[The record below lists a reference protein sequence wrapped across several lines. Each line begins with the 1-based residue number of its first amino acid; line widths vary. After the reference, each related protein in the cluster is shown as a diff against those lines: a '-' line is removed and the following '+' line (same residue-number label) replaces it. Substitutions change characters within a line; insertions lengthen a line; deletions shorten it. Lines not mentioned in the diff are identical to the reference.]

1 MVHRLHPPPA
11 APAATAPS
19 SRPRPLRPAAWAACL
34 AVLGTSS
41 WAQAPAAGQAAEA
54 QVAQLPQ
61 VDVVGEAE
69 HQSGTVTTIGSD
81 ALERAN
87 GMKDVVRNQPLVAA
101 PGTVA
106 GTSRNRSSFDR
117 SGTTGYNIRG
127 IEGNRVGLDVDG
139 VEMPDATTR
148 PYVSRAGVN
157 TFGAGRDF
165 IDPEMFS
172 SAQILSGTTPARRT
186 AGGIGGAVSFR
197 TKAASDYLRDGKP
210 SYLGARMGY
219 DSTDRSWNESVTGAL
234 RRGDAD
240 GLVAYSRRDGHASRN
255 NSPTVDSYPNDW
267 HSDALLLK
275 GGLRVDGS
283 NRLELSA
290 DLYRRKND
298 TFFHGW
304 NSAGTALT
312 EASRQ
317 ASDTERNTLQLTH
330 QWAPRDAWIDQA
342 ETRLFHQDTATRDVT
357 DTTTLA
363 TGATGRNLSENR
375 TRTWGLST
383 TAGKRIGRHELSF
396 GANVSTQ
403 DVDRPW
409 SVTYPQD
416 YMKPQPDTTTG
427 RWGAFVQDE
436 IVADAG
442 GRRLAV
448 IPALRVDRVK
458 IRTRDLSNFVGGVL
472 TEQDVQRLYGSPP
485 ATTIV
490 SPSLAVTYD
499 LAPRLRSYAQYK
511 RGGRAPS
518 PGEIFGSWNMAS
530 NYATGNQ
537 YALVG
542 NRDLKEESSNAFEVG
557 VTGQPT
563 PGVALHS
570 ALFYTRYS
578 DFIAYTRYTRAS
590 APGLFANVP
599 AHIGTIYRADNRDEA
614 TIYGFELSARLEHGQ
629 WNPAVQGLY
638 TTWALGLS
646 RGTSRSNYAGD
657 RKVGLD
663 SVLPRK
669 AILGVG
675 YDAPMRRW
683 GVNLTGTF
691 VAGKQAEA
699 TNRDS
704 FTNNPG
710 ATLADATTALFR
722 VPGYATFDLGGYWQV
737 NPSVRLQAG
746 IYNLGDKRYWDY
758 ASARSLQPALARDRR
773 DIELLTSAGRTVAVS
788 MSVAF

>member
-1 MVHRLHPPPA
+1 M
-11 APAATAPS
+11 
-19 SRPRPLRPAAWAACL
+19 RPAAWAACL
-34 AVLGTSS
+34 AVLAAPA
-41 WAQAPAAGQAAEA
+41 WAQAPASQAALPV

-61 VDVVGEAE
+61 VDVVEETERQPGTLTTV
-69 HQSGTVTTIGSD
+69 SGD

-87 GMKDVVRNQPLVAA
+87 SMKDVVRHQPLVAA

-148 PYVSRAGVN
+148 PYVSRVGVN

-172 SAQILSGTTPARRT
+172 SAQIQSGTTPARRT

-197 TKAASDYLRDGKP
+197 TKAASDYLRDDKP
-210 SYLGARMGY
+210 SYLGAKIGY
-219 DSTDRSWNESVTGAL
+219 DSADRSWNESFTGAL
-234 RRGDAD
+234 RSGDAD
-240 GLVAYSRRDGHASRN
+240 GLIAYSRRDGHASRN
-255 NSPTVDSYPNDW
+255 HSPTVDSYPNDW
-267 HSDALLLK
+267 HSNALLLK

-290 DLYRRKND
+290 DLYRRQND

-304 NSAGTALT
+304 NNAGTALT

-330 QWAPRDAWIDQA
+330 QWTPRNAWVDHA
-342 ETRLFHQDTATRDVT
+342 DTRLFYQDTATRDLT

-363 TGATGRNLSENR
+363 TGAAVRNRSENR

-383 TAGKRIGRHELSF
+383 TADKRIGRHLLSF
-396 GANVSTQ
+396 GANASTQ

-409 SVTYPQD
+409 AVEGF
-416 YMKPQPDTTTG
+416 MKPQPDTTTD
-427 RWGAFVQDE
+427 RLGAFVQDE
-436 IVADAG
+436 ITFDAG
-442 GRRLAV
+442 GQRLAV
-448 IPALRVDRVK
+448 IPALRVDRVE
-458 IRTRDLSNFVGGVL
+458 IQTRDLSNFVGGVL

-485 ATTIV
+485 STTIV

-542 NRDLKEESSNAFEVG
+542 NRDLKEETSDAFELG
-557 VTGQPT
+557 LTGHPT
-563 PGVALHS
+563 PGVQLHS

-590 APGLFANVP
+590 APGLFTNVP
-599 AHIGTIYRADNRDEA
+599 AHIGTIYQAENRDEA

-629 WNPAVQGLY
+629 WSPAAQGLY

-657 RKVGLD
+657 RKVDLD

-669 AILGVG
+669 AIIGVG

-683 GVNLTGTF
+683 GLNLTGTF
-691 VAGKQAEA
+691 VAGKRAEA

-710 ATLADATTALFR
+710 ASLGDASTELFR
-722 VPGYATFDLGGYWQV
+722 VPGYATFDLSGYWQL

-758 ASARSLQPALARDRR
+758 ASARNLQPALARDQR